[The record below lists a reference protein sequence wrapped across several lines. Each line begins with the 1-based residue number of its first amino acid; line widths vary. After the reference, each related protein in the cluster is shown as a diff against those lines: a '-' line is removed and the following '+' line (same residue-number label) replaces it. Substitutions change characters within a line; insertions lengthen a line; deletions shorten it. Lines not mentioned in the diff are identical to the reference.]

1 METYFKGGQVNFL
14 RSRRGLLTIG
24 GLLVL
29 GLFLIRPGADR
40 LRTRIVHSISL
51 ALGRQVDVASVTLQL
66 LPRPGFE
73 LVNFVVHDD
82 AAFSAE
88 PMLRADQVTA
98 SLRVSSLL
106 RGRIEIARLTLS
118 EPSLNLVRNSEGH
131 WNLEGLL
138 ERAAKTPI
146 APTSK
151 ARTEVR
157 PGFPYIEADR
167 GRINF
172 KFGMEKKPYALTD
185 ADFGLWQDSENAW
198 GMRLKAQPVRTDFN
212 LSDTGLLTVDG
223 TWQRAAALRVT
234 PLQFNLLWER
244 AQLGQAS
251 KLVYGNDKGWRGT
264 IEFVATLR
272 GTPGNLLIGTEAS
285 VADFRRYDIPGG
297 GALRLAAQCTGHY
310 STADQILSKLACR
323 APVGD
328 GVVTVDGSIS
338 GLPGAA
344 NYDLA
349 AVVQHVPM
357 QSLAVLARRTKKNI
371 PMDLVATGKLEANGN
386 YVKTANAGPGVW
398 TGSGEA
404 LGLHLSSKFTKT
416 DLLMDKVPFAISAKA
431 TALPPMKMTA
441 FPAHAGIAQAPS
453 ETRLEVGPFNLALG
467 RPSPAVTRGW
477 ISYAGYGLALQG
489 EGQVQRLLQFARTI
503 GVPAPAIFADG
514 AARFDLQ
521 VAGNWPG
528 FKAPSTT
535 GRVQVHSIRTPVA
548 GLNTALEIASADLSL
563 EPDEIKIRNV
573 TASLAGSIWHGS
585 LVVPRLC
592 AVPGHCAI
600 HFDLHAD
607 EVSTDQFAQILNA
620 QSRQRAW
627 YQFTS
632 SSSPAIPYLRTL
644 HAVGRLAA
652 DRMLIH
658 KLVATGVSA
667 NTELEDGKLRLS
679 DLRGNVLG
687 GRHTGEWKAD
697 FTVKPPKYVGSGSLE
712 HAVLAQLADAMHDG
726 WVSGMATARYEA
738 AASGWNVP
746 DLLASAN
753 ASLQIDV
760 QDARLPHIVLGSATA
775 PLQVQRFTG
784 RFLIRGGRLE
794 IQNGKIETAG
804 GNYQMSGTASFSRD
818 LDMTLSREGGHGF
831 NITGTLT
838 EPHVSRVAAPETRAA
853 LKP

>member
-1 METYFKGGQVNFL
+1 VETYFEGGPVNFF
-14 RSRRGLLTIG
+14 RSRRGLLMIG
-24 GLLVL
+24 GLFVL
-29 GLFLIRPGADR
+29 GLFLVRPGADR

-82 AAFSAE
+82 PAFSAE
-88 PMLRADQVTA
+88 PMLRAEQVTA

-106 RGRIEIARLTLS
+106 RGRMEIARLSLT
-118 EPSLNLVRNSEGH
+118 EPSLNLVRNSEGR

-151 ARTEVR
+151 ARTEIR

-167 GRINF
+167 GRINV

-223 TWQRAAALRVT
+223 TWQRATALRAT

-251 KLVYGNDKGWRGT
+251 KLIYGNDKGWRGT
-264 IEFVATLR
+264 IEFAATLR
-272 GTPGNLLIGTEAS
+272 GTPGDLFIGTAAS
-285 VADFRRYDIPGG
+285 ITDFRRYDIPGG
-297 GALRLAAQCTGHY
+297 SALRLAAQCNAHY
-310 STADQILSKLACR
+310 STADQVLSKLACR

-328 GVVTVDGSIS
+328 GVVTVDGAVS
-338 GLPGAA
+338 GLPGPPE
-344 NYDLA
+344 YDLA
-349 AVVQHVPM
+349 VVAQHVPM
-357 QSLAVLARRTKKNI
+357 QSLAALARRAKKSI
-371 PMDLVATGKLEANGN
+371 PMDLVATGKLEANAK
-386 YVKTANAGPGVW
+386 YVRSAHAGPGVW
-398 TGSGEA
+398 TGWGEA

-416 DLLMDKVPFAISAKA
+416 DLLMDKIPFAISAKA
-431 TALPPMKMTA
+431 TAIPPMKIA
-441 FPAHAGIAQAPS
+441 GFPAHSGITQSAS
-453 ETRLEVGPFNLALG
+453 ETRLEVGPFNLAMG

-477 ISYAGYGLALQG
+477 ISRAGYGLSLQG
-489 EGQVQRLLQFARTI
+489 DGQVQRLLQFARTI
-503 GVPAPAIFADG
+503 GVPAPAIVGDG
-514 AARFDLQ
+514 TARFDLR
-521 VAGNWPG
+521 VAGDWPG
-528 FKAPSTT
+528 FKAPGTT
-535 GRVQVHSIRTPVA
+535 GRVQLHSVHTPVA
-548 GLNTALEIASADLSL
+548 GLNTPLEISSADLAL
-563 EPDEIKIRNV
+563 EADEIKIRNV
-573 TASLAGSIWHGS
+573 TASLAGSVWHGS
-585 LVVPRLC
+585 LAVPRQC
-592 AVPGHCAI
+592 ATPGRCALR
-600 HFDLHAD
+600 FDFHAD
-607 EVSTDQFAQILNA
+607 EVSTDDFAQILNP

-644 HAVGRLAA
+644 HAVGRLAV

-658 KLVATGVSA
+658 KLVATGISA

-697 FTVKPPKYVGSGSLE
+697 FTVKPPKYTGSGTFE
-712 HAVLAQLADAMHDG
+712 HAALGQLADAMHDG
-726 WVSGMATARYEA
+726 WISGTASASYEA
-738 AASGWNVP
+738 AGSGWNVA
-746 DLLASAN
+746 DLLTSAN
-753 ASLQIDV
+753 ASLQIEA
-760 QDARLPHIVLGSATA
+760 QDARLPHIVLGGTTA
-775 PLQVQRFTG
+775 PLQVQRFIG
-784 RFLIRGGRLE
+784 QFVVRGGKLE
-794 IQNGKIETAG
+794 IQNGRIETAS
-804 GNYQMSGTASFSRD
+804 GNYQMNGTASFARD
-818 LDMTLSREGGHGF
+818 LDITLSRDGGHGF

-838 EPHVSRVAAPETRAA
+838 EPRVAPVVAPETRAA